1 MFLNFFKNMKILNLD
16 HKLHIF
22 TSDEQGI
29 SFFKKNNLKYT
40 LIRMPKLNNKLSEKY
55 GSQKWNKINLL
66 KGTIFSDLFNLYDEF
81 IYSDPDV
88 IWLKNGLEYLP
99 NACKKDICFQ
109 SDSKYSDINNGSLNA
124 GFFLARKSNFTQLL
138 FQEWKSKCQE
148 HEKNFDDQMILYKIV
163 RKRKFIDN
171 IQRLNRGVFAN
182 GIYDDY
188 FNSENCRNLNATN
201 LVTLH
206 NNFVVGI
213 ENKISRA
220 KKCSFWWV

>member
-1 MFLNFFKNMKILNLD
+1 MFFFITFFGIFNFLTVICVPIVTFYTEGYNIMFLNFFKNMKILNLD

-40 LIRMPKLNNKLSEKY
+40 LIRMPKFNNKLSEKY

-99 NACKKDICFQ
+99 NACKKDMFSIRF
-109 SDSKYSDINNGSLNA
+109 
-124 GFFLARKSNFTQLL
+124 
-138 FQEWKSKCQE
+138 E
-148 HEKNFDDQMILYKIV
+148 
-163 RKRKFIDN
+163 
-171 IQRLNRGVFAN
+171 VFR
-182 GIYDDY
+182 Y
-188 FNSENCRNLNATN
+188 
-201 LVTLH
+201 
-206 NNFVVGI
+206 
-213 ENKISRA
+213 
-220 KKCSFWWV
+220 